1 MNAVIEDEET
11 SSEKIEVSQGFTV
24 KIDMNKISS
33 YVKTLFGKLWEFI
46 KENYLAMLVIGA
58 VFGLAILSGVTLA
71 TIVSVLATAF
81 GYILE
86 VMSI

>member
-1 MNAVIEDEET
+1 MTAEPLMDKGSAFLCFVLI
-11 SSEKIEVSQGFTV
+11 KIV
-24 KIDMNKISS
+24 
-33 YVKTLFGKLWEFI
+33 FGKLWEFI

>member
-1 MNAVIEDEET
+1 MTAEPLMDKGSAFLCFALTKNLT
-11 SSEKIEVSQGFTV
+11 KIV
-24 KIDMNKISS
+24 
-33 YVKTLFGKLWEFI
+33 FGKLQEFI

>member
-1 MNAVIEDEET
+1 MTAEPLMDKGSAFLCFVFTKNLT
-11 SSEKIEVSQGFTV
+11 KIV
-24 KIDMNKISS
+24 
-33 YVKTLFGKLWEFI
+33 FGKLWEFI
-46 KENYLAMLVIGA
+46 KGNYLAMLVIGA